1 MVATRGS
8 GFLLDF
14 LDEAAEAGARM
25 IAQTHCR
32 GISVLLSLRTKL
44 PFDLLPAWHDLRELP
59 VDEQLRILGDP
70 ERRVPYVDAAVN
82 ADYGHWSGVG
92 AQARPPDFEGIRVY
106 RHGLPPNPTVS
117 EVAADRG
124 VHPAEAMIDLC
135 VASDGGQLFI
145 QPSRYP
151 QDETV
156 LLRALR
162 HPRAVMTFS
171 DSGAHL
177 SQIADSSIH
186 THLLGYWV
194 RDRQEF
200 TLEEAVRMITLAPA
214 LAWGFADR
222 GLLRAGMAADINVF
236 DPDTVGPAVPS
247 LVADLPAGGL
257 RLEQRSEG
265 FAATLV
271 NGAITILDG
280 QPTGA
285 TPGRLVRTRPA

>member
-1 MVATRGS
+1 MVATQS
-8 GFLLDF
+8 SEYLLDF
-14 LDEAAEAGARM
+14 LDEAAVAGARM

-44 PFDLLPAWHDLRELP
+44 PFDLLPAWSDLRERP
-59 VDEQLRILGDP
+59 VESQLETLSDS
-70 ERRVPYVDAAVN
+70 EARRPFVDAAIN
-82 ADYGHWSGVG
+82 AEYAKWTGVG

-106 RHGLPPNPTVS
+106 ERGVPPNPS
-117 EVAADRG
+117 VADIARQRG
-124 VHPAEAMIDLC
+124 VHPAEALIDLC
-135 VASDGGQLFI
+135 VETGGNQLFI

-186 THLLGYWV
+186 THLLAYWV

-200 TLEEAVRMITLAPA
+200 T
-214 LAWGFADR
+214 
-222 GLLRAGMAADINVF
+222 
-236 DPDTVGPAVPS
+236 
-247 LVADLPAGGL
+247 
-257 RLEQRSEG
+257 
-265 FAATLV
+265 
-271 NGAITILDG
+271 
-280 QPTGA
+280 
-285 TPGRLVRTRPA
+285 